1 MAATTED
8 KESLQVLAMALRQ
21 ERGADIDSA
30 SLALAMSNLPG
41 LPANVRDKCQ
51 INFRRCNTSFARWLN
66 EQGVD
71 EWVSSSVWIANKVY
85 PAYCRS
91 GEYTFYRQDLVPGF
105 KGTFKRLKDEL
116 KVNTTRSVMKQMY
129 DVVTIGDDKWNPA
142 DIIAIKSSE
151 ASRILDELQNFNPAH
166 HSRMSAKIQQ
176 ENRRSSDRGPGA
188 KTLAAMEDLDALYE
202 YNTFIDDLFKRKI
215 CIGIS
220 LKKAVSSNVPMKV
233 MRHSGVK
240 GLKESLA
247 MNVEVTSVEYSD
259 SNQKCIVNFN
269 VAGRAGQYLDIR
281 GFESSRLI
289 SDIQIQL
296 SKRGSSAAH
305 GKITLPVVSLITK
318 RSAGGRAFIA
328 MKSQRQRIFTGV
340 QHANS
345 NIHNFTDWRIF
356 DAYKTAAGGTRLV
369 ADMERWANYI
379 QWLSHN
385 RHESNAVIAE
395 VTRLIN
401 GRGNGN
407 FNAAKYLKHKV
418 QSYEVGYLLDREQQ
432 VIRDEVKNN
441 IIKSMISYA
450 GSKGLYIFNDS
461 KATAFMMSSTYL
473 KVGG

>member
-21 ERGADIDSA
+21 ERGSDIDSA
-30 SLALAMSNLPG
+30 ALALAMQNLPQ
-41 LPANVRDKCQ
+41 LAANVRDKCQ
-51 INFRRCNTSFARWLN
+51 INYRRCNTSFARWLN
-66 EQGVD
+66 EDGVS

-85 PAYCRS
+85 PAYCR
-91 GEYTFYRQDLVPGF
+91 GGDYTFYRQDLVPGF
-105 KGTFKRLKDEL
+105 KGTFNRLKGEI

-129 DVVTIGDDKWNPA
+129 DVVTVGEDKWNPA
-142 DIIAIKSSE
+142 DIIAIKTSD
-151 ASRILDELQNFNPAH
+151 ATRVLAELQNFNPAH
-166 HSRMSAKIQQ
+166 HSRMSQKLQE
-176 ENRRSSDRGPGA
+176 ENRRSSASGPGA
-188 KTLAAMEDLDALYE
+188 KVLDAMEDLDALYE

-215 CIGIS
+215 CVGIS

-233 MRHSGVK
+233 MRHSAVK

-247 MNVEVTSVEYSD
+247 MNIEVTSVEYSD
-259 SNQKCIVNFN
+259 RNQKCIVNFN

-289 SDIQIQL
+289 SDIQVQL

-305 GKITLPVVSLITK
+305 GKITLPVISLITK
-318 RSAGGRAFIA
+318 RSAGGRAFIT
-328 MKSQRQRIFTGV
+328 MKQQRQRIFAGV

-356 DAYKTAAGGTRLV
+356 DAYKTQAGGTQLV
-369 ADMERWANYI
+369 ADMEKWASYI
-379 QWLSHN
+379 QWLSRN
-385 RHESNAVIAE
+385 QHESASVIRE
-395 VTRLIN
+395 VTRLV
-401 GRGNGN
+401 GRRNGN
-407 FNAAKYLKHKV
+407 FEAAKYLKHKV

-432 VIRDEVKNN
+432 VIREDIKNN
-441 IIKSMISYA
+441 IIKSMIAYA
-450 GSKGLYIFNDS
+450 GSKGLYIFNNN